1 MVVAIVQAVKRG
13 AVKLLNK
20 YLTGE
25 SMHYRQIIAII
36 LPLLVDQAFI
46 IGLSMLNT
54 AMISSSGMEAV
65 SAVNMVDSVN
75 IFLLNVFIAIA
86 TGGTVVVAQY
96 KGSGNDEMVS
106 KSAAQTIS
114 SVAMVAV
121 VISVLVI
128 VFHDPILKLLFGGAE
143 PAVFEN
149 AQIYLIGSAASYAFI
164 AVTEAVCGALRGVAQ
179 TRSSLVLSVITNVS
193 YVLLNVVFITFLHWG
208 VAGMVTSMLL
218 ARGLGMICS
227 IVYLLKINTSLHFR
241 IKDALRLN
249 LSIQKKILF
258 IGIPFAAE
266 QMFFNGGKILTQTFV
281 VQLGTVSMT
290 VNAISWSLT
299 QLFQIAGNALNLS
312 VVTVVGQCI
321 GRRNIKDARKFIK
334 SFVGLG
340 SISFVLSAAI
350 LLPLF
355 PVLVQLFSP
364 APEIVPTIFEIVL
377 VTGICQPFLWSL
389 SFIVPSSLRAAGDSK
404 YTSVVSLLSMWLFR
418 VALGYVLGI
427 LLNFGIMG
435 VWVAMIGEWGVRG
448 VIFMIRFHGQKWYQ
462 HRLID

>member
-218 ARGLGMICS
+218 SRGLGMICS

-355 PVLVQLFSP
+355 PVLVQLFRRRRKSSLL
-364 APEIVPTIFEIVL
+364 FLKLLL

-389 SFIVPSSLRAAGDSK
+389 SFIVPSSLRCGGRFQI
-404 YTSVVSLLSMWLFR
+404 YLR
-418 VALGYVLGI
+418 GVALVH
-427 LLNFGIMG
+427 
-435 VWVAMIGEWGVRG
+435 VAVSSSVGLCAGHPGSTSASWASGWR
-448 VIFMIRFHGQKWYQ
+448 
-462 HRLID
+462 